1 MSIGIYKIISP
12 SGRIYVGQSEN
23 IETRWRDYKYSKS
36 QTRLIRSFKKY
47 GIDNHIFEIIE
58 ECTLEQLTNRENFW
72 QIHYDVI
79 SEKGLNCHIVDVNT
93 GKRVYTEESRLKMSE
108 GRVGEKNHMFGKKL
122 SREKCDRISKVHKG
136 KVVSQKTKDK
146 RKITLGDKQKGGGNP
161 RAREVICVLTSITFK
176 CITECAAF
184 LNMNRKTLNDQ
195 LIGKYPNKT
204 SFILTEILITDGGI

>member
-93 GKRVYTEESRLKMSE
+93 GKRVYTEE
-108 GRVGEKNHMFGKKL
+108 
-122 SREKCDRISKVHKG
+122 
-136 KVVSQKTKDK
+136 
-146 RKITLGDKQKGGGNP
+146 
-161 RAREVICVLTSITFK
+161 
-176 CITECAAF
+176 
-184 LNMNRKTLNDQ
+184 
-195 LIGKYPNKT
+195 
-204 SFILTEILITDGGI
+204 